1 MKHFYHLFASLT
13 AVMALTIG
21 SAPCAMAAEPGNDAA
36 ASRSDEIA
44 NFEQYEMEI
53 EELNFCSDYL
63 NALCMVLQNTR
74 IEYSAVMAGDIDDYA
89 ASIEVQ
95 LSEVMQV
102 VNMIYDQIFSAYD
115 AALESGTYDS
125 GDATEQIQNVENV
138 LNALDIS
145 VMELSLQCQNAMV
158 MLEDLNATTQNCN
171 AVCQDLE
178 NRVLAEYENY
188 DTQFLSQIV
197 DDLTNVEAQIAN
209 VWAILSDTPIS
220 IETMEEVQAELQAI
234 MNQLAE
240 IQSVLD
246 NYSGITDAAVD
257 AIDAT
262 YYDLSGRRV
271 AKPEKGRIYIQ
282 CQGSA
287 TSTVRY

>member
-89 ASIEVQ
+89 ANIEVQ

-125 GDATEQIQNVENV
+125 GDATEQIENVENV
-138 LNALDIS
+138 LSALDIS

-178 NRVLAEYENY
+178 NRILAEYENY

-271 AKPEKGRIYIQ
+271 ANPEKGRIYIK